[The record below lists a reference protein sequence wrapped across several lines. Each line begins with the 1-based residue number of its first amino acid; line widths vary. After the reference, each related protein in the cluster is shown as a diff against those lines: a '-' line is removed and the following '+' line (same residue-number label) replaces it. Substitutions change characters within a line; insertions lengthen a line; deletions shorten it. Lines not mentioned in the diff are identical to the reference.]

1 MEIDDNET
9 STAFSSSSTGD
20 SVVDSSINNSS
31 SSKNRARPITAPP
44 VAVAVSS
51 SNGSVGN
58 NPPLRAIHTAP
69 HPQSSTNNNNNEQN
83 VRVVAR
89 VRPLSNKEITE
100 KSSESIVAYS
110 KQSTIRVHSSS
121 SSSSHGDFTNSND
134 NNIDQRNFEFDSVF
148 GPNSTQEQ
156 VYEGTCGDM
165 INSSIFKG
173 FNATILAY
181 GQTGSG
187 KVRQHSLFFVR
198 FERDTL
204 LLTNLLYITFS
215 LSLDLLDVYN
225 GHRWQYRKYQ
235 SKERRLGLVNNNET
249 TISNGWDNCP
259 CRL

>member
-20 SVVDSSINNSS
+20 SVVDSSINNNS
-31 SSKNRARPITAPP
+31 SSKNRARPITAP

-121 SSSSHGDFTNSND
+121 HGDFTNSND
-134 NNIDQRNFEFDSVF
+134 NNIDKRNFEFDSVF

-235 SKERRLGLVNNNET
+235 SKERRLGHVNNNET
-249 TISNGWDNCP
+249 TISIGWDNCP

>member
-20 SVVDSSINNSS
+20 SVVDSSINNNSS
-31 SSKNRARPITAPP
+31 SNRRARPITAP

-51 SNGSVGN
+51 SNGSVRN

-89 VRPLSNKEITE
+89 VRPLSDKEITE

-110 KQSTIRVHSSS
+110 NQSTIRVHSSS
-121 SSSSHGDFTNSND
+121 SSGGDFTSND
-134 NNIDQRNFEFDSVF
+134 NNEKRKFEFDSVF

-187 KVRQHSLFFVR
+187 KVRQHSFV
-198 FERDTL
+198 L
-204 LLTNLLYITFS
+204 
-215 LSLDLLDVYN
+215 
-225 GHRWQYRKYQ
+225 
-235 SKERRLGLVNNNET
+235 
-249 TISNGWDNCP
+249 C
-259 CRL
+259 

>member
-1 MEIDDNET
+1 MMEIDNET
-9 STAFSSSSTGD
+9 STAS
-20 SVVDSSINNSS
+20 
-31 SSKNRARPITAPP
+31 ARPITAP
-44 VAVAVSS
+44 VAVSS
-51 SNGSVGN
+51 SSVGN

-69 HPQSSTNNNNNEQN
+69 HHQSSSNNNNEQN

-121 SSSSHGDFTNSND
+121 SSSSSGDFTND
-134 NNIDQRNFEFDSVF
+134 NNDKRNFEFDSVF

-156 VYEGTCGDM
+156 VYDGTCGDM

-187 KVRQHSLFFVR
+187 KVRRKLQIFFVR
-198 FERDTL
+198 FER
-204 LLTNLLYITFS
+204 YI
-215 LSLDLLDVYN
+215 LA
-225 GHRWQYRKYQ
+225 H
-235 SKERRLGLVNNNET
+235 
-249 TISNGWDNCP
+249 
-259 CRL
+259 

>member
-1 MEIDDNET
+1 MMEIDDNET

-20 SVVDSSINNSS
+20 SVVDSSINNNSS
-31 SSKNRARPITAPP
+31 SNRRARPITAP

-100 KSSESIVAYS
+100 KSSESIVAHS

-134 NNIDQRNFEFDSVF
+134 NNNDKRNFEFDSVF

-215 LSLDLLDVYN
+215 LSWLF
-225 GHRWQYRKYQ
+225 
-235 SKERRLGLVNNNET
+235 RRLQWAQMAVQEVPVQRTASWTRQQQWNHHLNPMG
-249 TISNGWDNCP
+249 
-259 CRL
+259 